1 MTAFLPALMLSA
13 SGSAGTKPAMGM
25 FLWIFLLILIMY
37 FFFIRPQAKRQKE
50 VRQMLASIQKGDR
63 VLTVGGIYGVVV
75 GEKEQENI
83 VILKIAENVKVE
95 VAKDRI
101 VHKA

>member
-1 MTAFLPALMLSA
+1 MTALLPALLMSA
-13 SGSAGTKPAMGM
+13 SGSGTRPAMGM
-25 FLWIFLLILIMY
+25 FLWIFLLIVVMY
-37 FFFIRPQAKRQKE
+37 VFFIRPQARRQKQ
-50 VRQMLASIQKGDR
+50 VRQMLSSIQKGDR
-63 VLTVGGIYGVVV
+63 VLTAGGIYGVVV

-101 VHKA
+101 VYKA

>member
-13 SGSAGTKPAMGM
+13 SGSAGSRPAMGM

-50 VRQMLASIQKGDR
+50 VRRMLASIQKGDR